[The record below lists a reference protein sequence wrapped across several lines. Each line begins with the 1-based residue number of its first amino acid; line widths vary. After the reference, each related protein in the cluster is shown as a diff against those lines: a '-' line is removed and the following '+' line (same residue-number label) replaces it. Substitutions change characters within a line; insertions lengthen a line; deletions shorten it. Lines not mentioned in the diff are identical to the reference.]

1 MDVLAASRLLRLAF
15 VVAWVSLGAG
25 GVAQDRASRLN
36 EDGIRHLEEKRYA
49 EAIDAFQEALAA
61 RPTSETIR
69 KNLAGAWL
77 HRAIDA
83 IVTRRFADAKR
94 CLGQSIGIGGH
105 TPRTH
110 FADGYLAFRR
120 TDYATARRKLEAA
133 VEGEP
138 DYRSAW
144 EILGHVRYRLDALD
158 ETVTAWERAQA
169 LRRDARLE
177 KLLTRVRAETRYG
190 SIVSAGRSAHF
201 RIRVDR
207 KVPGIEAIAHDVLRM
222 LEAGYDR
229 VCSDLG
235 FHPRET
241 TTAVLLA
248 GESFSKL
255 MKTHRWVAGTF
266 DGARIRIAVRDFAKQ
281 RRAIERTLA
290 HEYAHMVVHR
300 LAAGA
305 RVPAW
310 IDEGYARLAEGRT
323 RAEMDAVLAK
333 LGGQAALAPIEW
345 LAKPFVTIRDPIDAR
360 RAYAQAGSF
369 AAFLAEGYS
378 TRAIGRF
385 IKALGTTDDVDRAFR
400 RAFGV
405 DLDTA
410 FDRWKNT
417 IR

>member
-1 MDVLAASRLLRLAF
+1 MGDRPRSRLVGACVAAWLAF
-15 VVAWVSLGAG
+15 ATTVAGQDAGA
-25 GVAQDRASRLN
+25 LN
-36 EDGIRHLEEKRYA
+36 DDGIRHLKAKRYVD
-49 EAIDAFQEALAA
+49 AIDAFQRALAA
-61 RPTSETIR
+61 KPDSETIR

-77 HRAIDA
+77 HQAIDA
-83 IVTRRFADAKR
+83 IVARRFADAKR
-94 CLGQSIGIGGH
+94 SLGQSIGIGGR
-105 TPRTH
+105 TPRTD

-120 TDYATARRKLEAA
+120 TDYATARRKLEKA
-133 VEGEP
+133 VAGDP

-158 ETVTAWERAQA
+158 ETVAAWERAQA
-169 LRRDARLE
+169 LRKDPRLA
-177 KLLTRVRAETRYG
+177 KLLKRVRAETNYG
-190 SIVSAGRSAHF
+190 SIVAAGRSAHF

-207 KVPGIEAIAHDVLRM
+207 DVPGIEGIAHEVLRM

-235 FHPRET
+235 YHPRET

-248 GESFSKL
+248 GQSFAKL
-255 MKTHRWVAGTF
+255 MNTHRWVAGTF

-290 HEYAHMVVHR
+290 HEYAHMVIHR
-300 LAAGA
+300 LASGA
-305 RVPAW
+305 KVPAW
-310 IDEGYARLAEGRT
+310 IDEGYARIAEGRS
-323 RAEMDAVLAK
+323 RAEMDAVLVE
-333 LGGQAALAPIEW
+333 LGGQAALAPLDW

-385 IKALGTTDDVDRAFR
+385 IKNLGTTDDVEHAFR

-405 DLDTA
+405 DVDTA
-410 FDRWKNT
+410 FERWKNT